1 MQRNAGKDTSMKI
14 FLAVLVFLII
24 CFLYAHRYVIRA
36 RIKHEPMPKAPKW
49 HTWVK
54 PEDRRK

>member
-1 MQRNAGKDTSMKI
+1 MKI
-14 FLAVLVFLII
+14 FLAVLIFLII
-24 CFLYAHRYVIRA
+24 CFLFAHRYVILA
-36 RIKHEPMPKAPKW
+36 RIKHESMPKAPKW